1 MRLAGSLMPIKPML
15 KNQLGSNPDLYG
27 PFWIYMTVIF
37 SLAISENIQN
47 YFHGESLMKK
57 SDDDEKVDAS
67 D

>member
-37 SLAISENIQN
+37 SLAISENI
-47 YFHGESLMKK
+47 
-57 SDDDEKVDAS
+57 
-67 D
+67 